1 MKQRLLSID
10 ILRGMTIMLMVV
22 VNSPGTWDYVAAPL
36 RHSAWNG
43 LTLTDVV
50 FPCFMFIMGMTTYI
64 SLRKHAFTLSGGL
77 ALKMLRRA
85 AVLFALGLLVNWT
98 AAGLPSLHELRVPG
112 VLQRFAVC
120 YLAVSL
126 LGTQISPRRMLHTA
140 WGLLA
145 LYAVLLLAFDGYAYD
160 GDGILAAA
168 DRACLGPHMMCDG
181 GIDPEGVLS
190 TLPSVA
196 HVMIGYYMGAVA
208 LSARPV
214 ADKALSLAAWGAA
227 LLFAGLLADSF
238 LPVNKKVWSPT
249 FVLATCGLSL
259 LALALLTTVLDV
271 RGKKMPKKVFL
282 VFGVNPLVCY
292 LLGEFLYIALNSF
305 QVSGETLQ
313 TWFYGAFARVLG
325 DGELASFSCALAL
338 TAAVGLCGWGLY
350 ARKIFVKI

>member
-43 LTLTDVV
+43 LTPTDVV

-120 YLAVSL
+120 YLVVSL

-140 WGLLA
+140 WGLLV

-160 GDGILAAA
+160 GGGILAAA
-168 DRACLGPHMMCDG
+168 DRACLGPHMM
-181 GIDPEGVLS
+181 
-190 TLPSVA
+190 
-196 HVMIGYYMGAVA
+196 
-208 LSARPV
+208 
-214 ADKALSLAAWGAA
+214 
-227 LLFAGLLADSF
+227 
-238 LPVNKKVWSPT
+238 
-249 FVLATCGLSL
+249 
-259 LALALLTTVLDV
+259 
-271 RGKKMPKKVFL
+271 
-282 VFGVNPLVCY
+282 
-292 LLGEFLYIALNSF
+292 
-305 QVSGETLQ
+305 
-313 TWFYGAFARVLG
+313 
-325 DGELASFSCALAL
+325 
-338 TAAVGLCGWGLY
+338 
-350 ARKIFVKI
+350 